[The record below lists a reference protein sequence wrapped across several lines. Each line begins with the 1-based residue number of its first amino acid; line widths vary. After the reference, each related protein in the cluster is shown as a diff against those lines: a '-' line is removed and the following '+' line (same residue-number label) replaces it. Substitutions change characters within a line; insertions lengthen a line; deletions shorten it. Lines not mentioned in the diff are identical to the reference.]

1 MKEDMLYRIPLATQ
15 PRAGNNFD
23 IELEEFHRLID
34 NEFLYIETTH
44 TGANLPM
51 HTPRPL
57 EIGSFM
63 THCKGD
69 SHCPENSPGPPQ
81 VSPKVLAQIR
91 QHLKIKLNTNLDQI
105 IIIRNLLLFSL
116 VLLLLLIY

>member
-1 MKEDMLYRIPLATQ
+1 MKEDMLNRIPLATQ
-15 PRAGNNFD
+15 RRAGNNFD

-34 NEFLYIETTH
+34 NEFLYMETTH
-44 TGANLPM
+44 TAANLPM

-81 VSPKVLAQIR
+81 VSPKSGINKHYVYYYGFAEKKNFP
-91 QHLKIKLNTNLDQI
+91 HI
-105 IIIRNLLLFSL
+105 ILESMSCFQKSQ
-116 VLLLLLIY
+116 